1 VKRQVNLREE
11 RRRSGVQGV
20 AGVQEALARK
30 TQFNANRAH
39 PELLDS
45 FSLYIPRLPSL
56 GCNPFMAP
64 RIRTAFVLGAG
75 LGTRLRP
82 LTDLVPKPLLPIFG
96 KPIITFALDHL
107 IAYGVERFVINSHH
121 LAAQISRLFNPNS
134 NEQELGPTGR
144 VGSYRG
150 KEVQLIYEPALLETG
165 GGIWNAASLIGD
177 EPFFVYSGD
186 VLTDLDLGRLVDAH
200 FSSGCEVTLA
210 LRTTGLGTDI
220 SFDTGTGLVV
230 DVRQILKSGIA
241 GVYDF
246 ANVSIW
252 SSAAIAQI
260 PPDKKI
266 SFIPVLVDWI
276 RQGGRVGGA
285 VLEEDSWFNVG
296 NRSEYLRLH
305 RVIARE
311 GWRPAY
317 LTEANW
323 PASIDPA
330 AKVSPGAEISDDS
343 WVGAN
348 SLIESDAKLRNA
360 IAWPNSII
368 RTRVELTECIVA
380 GREVGEG
387 IFDQYDFV

>member
-1 VKRQVNLREE
+1 
-11 RRRSGVQGV
+11 
-20 AGVQEALARK
+20 
-30 TQFNANRAH
+30 
-39 PELLDS
+39 
-45 FSLYIPRLPSL
+45 
-56 GCNPFMAP
+56 MAP

-107 IAYGVERFVINSHH
+107 IAHGVERFVINSHH
-121 LAAQISRLFNPNS
+121 LAEQIGRLFQADPD
-134 NEQELGPTGR
+134 EQKLVPIG
-144 VGSYRG
+144 YRG
-150 KEVQLIYEPALLETG
+150 REVQLIYEPALLETG
-165 GGIWNAASLIGD
+165 GGIRNAAGLIGD

-186 VLTDLDLGRLVDAH
+186 LLTDLDLDRLADAH
-200 FSSGCEVTLA
+200 FSSGGEVTLA
-210 LRTTGLGTDI
+210 LRMTGLGTDV
-220 SFDTGTGLVV
+220 SFDAGSGLVV
-230 DVRQILKSGIA
+230 DVRQMLKSGIA
-241 GVYDF
+241 GAYDF
-246 ANVSIW
+246 ANVSVW
-252 SSAAIAQI
+252 NPAAIAQI
-260 PPDKKI
+260 PADQKI

-276 RQGGRVGGA
+276 RRGGRVGGA
-285 VLEEDSWFNVG
+285 VLEEGSWFNVG

-317 LTEANW
+317 LSDPQW
-323 PASIDPA
+323 PASVDPG

-368 RTRVELTECIVA
+368 RTRVELTGCIVA

-387 IFDQYDFV
+387 VFDQYDFV